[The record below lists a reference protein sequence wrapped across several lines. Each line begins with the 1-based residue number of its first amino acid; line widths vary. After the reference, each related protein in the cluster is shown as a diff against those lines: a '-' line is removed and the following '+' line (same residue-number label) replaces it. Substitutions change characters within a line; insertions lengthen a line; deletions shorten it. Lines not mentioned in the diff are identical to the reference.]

1 MLLHKEIYEGKVLC
15 LHIIIFHL
23 RPPPPQCK
31 PHHKHDEHD
40 IGSTIYI
47 YIYLYMFEEKK
58 EIFWCVCLGHKSYF
72 QDDESI
78 KKRISKECS
87 IVESKIFNNDFHIFS
102 HLTIASK
109 NKLYIFLALKDL

>member
-1 MLLHKEIYEGKVLC
+1 MLLHKEYDGKVLC

-40 IGSTIYI
+40 IGYTIYI
-47 YIYLYMFEEKK
+47 YNIYVSRVKR

-78 KKRISKECS
+78 KKNRKEYP
-87 IVESKIFNNDFHIFS
+87 
-102 HLTIASK
+102 K
-109 NKLYIFLALKDL
+109 NVPLWSRKNI